1 MVVYTLIGEPKAGKT
16 VFSQKIIKKYDFV
29 LVFDPLNTDYKNLP
43 FWDFKKKK
51 GVFRLSPE
59 FILDG
64 KVKRISFQQFYNIS
78 EIVTNCL
85 FVCEESSTFLDGK
98 LPKDLVGIL
107 NRRRHRGNRFLFIYH
122 NFGQI
127 PPKAFTMSDYIIQF
141 KTQNAELEL
150 VKRKYKKSM
159 PQIYL
164 DKEFLDN
171 APKYSYR
178 VFKNSTMA
186 MDGII

>member
-16 VFSQKIIKKYDFV
+16 FFSQKIIKKYPFV
-29 LVFDPLNTDYKNLP
+29 LIFDPLNTDYRGVKY
-43 FWDFKKKK
+43 WDFKTKK
-51 GVFRLSPE
+51 GIFRLSPE

-64 KVKRISFQQFYNIS
+64 KMKRLSFQQFYNLS

-98 LPKDLVGIL
+98 LAKDLVGIL

-127 PPKAFTMSDYIIQF
+127 PPKAVSMSDYIIQF
-141 KTQNAELEL
+141 KTQLAEIEL
-150 VKRKYKKSM
+150 VKKKYNKSM
-159 PQIYL
+159 IQIYL
-164 DKEFLDN
+164 DKQYLDN

-178 VFKNSTMA
+178 IFKNSSMA
-186 MDGII
+186 IDNVI